1 MLGTTKLGGLSMLVR
16 RLAPQEDKLLL
27 SQLREEDLLPLAHYL
42 GALTG
47 AAHRRGASRPPK
59 KAWRKGDRK
68 LVIDHAIT
76 LAGLHEA
83 AYLAMCR
90 YAAAARS

>member
-1 MLGTTKLGGLSMLVR
+1 MLGTTKLGGMSMLAR
-16 RLAPQEDKLLL
+16 RLAPQEDKLNLT
-27 SQLREEDLLPLAHYL
+27 QLREEDLLALAHYL

-47 AAHRRGASRPPK
+47 AAHRRGATRPAKKPWK
-59 KAWRKGDRK
+59 KADRR

-83 AYLAMCR
+83 AYLAMCGWGGR
-90 YAAAARS
+90 G